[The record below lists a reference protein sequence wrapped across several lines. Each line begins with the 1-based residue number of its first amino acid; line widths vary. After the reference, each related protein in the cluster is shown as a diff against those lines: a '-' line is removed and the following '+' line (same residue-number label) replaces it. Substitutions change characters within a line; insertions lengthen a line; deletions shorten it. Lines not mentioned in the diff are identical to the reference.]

1 LGKKSVSAIIK
12 KIESMPTLPTVAF
25 RVMEVTG
32 DSKSSANDL
41 MKIISTDVSLTAKIL
56 KIANSP
62 FYGLTREISS
72 LQHALT
78 VLGFKEIKNLVISTV
93 AVENFKDLEQD
104 GKFDIKKFWKHSF
117 CCGLAAKII
126 ATSFMNKGNELF
138 VAGLLH
144 DIGKL
149 VIYIAF
155 PDEFMKQQEAMSSL
169 KLKYLSFSAEKNFFA
184 MSHDEVGMK
193 LLQRW
198 MFPED
203 LIAAVGFHHQPQ
215 YAYGDQLYPMV
226 VHVAD
231 ILSHIYEVQAEEDDS
246 LEVEPFYNDIV
257 KLSQLYEINWNV
269 SDISKFQQSLAES
282 MEKEADTM
290 KLFF

>member
-1 LGKKSVSAIIK
+1 MGYKTASTIIE

-25 RVMEVTG
+25 RVMEITG
-32 DSKSSANDL
+32 DPTSSANDL
-41 MKIISTDVSLTAKIL
+41 VKIISPDVSLTAKIL

-62 FYGLTREISS
+62 FYGLTREVSS

-78 VLGFKEIKNLVISTV
+78 ILGFKEIKNLVISTV
-93 AVENFKDLEQD
+93 AVDNFKNIEQD
-104 GKFDIKKFWKHSF
+104 GRFDIKKFWKHSF

-126 ATSFMNKGNELF
+126 AASFMNKSNELF
-138 VAGLLH
+138 VAGLIH

-155 PDEFMKQQEAMSSL
+155 PDEFMKHQEAMSSL
-169 KLKYLSFSAEKNFFA
+169 KLKYISFDAEKDFFE

-193 LLQRW
+193 LLEKW
-198 MFPED
+198 MFPEN
-203 LIAAVGFHHQPQ
+203 LIAAVGFHHRPQ
-215 YAYGDQLYPMV
+215 YAYGDKLYPIV

-257 KLSQLYEINWNV
+257 KLSQIYEISWNV

>member
-1 LGKKSVSAIIK
+1 MGKKTVSAIIE
-12 KIESMPTLPTVAF
+12 KIESMPTLPTVTF
-25 RVMEVTG
+25 RVMEITG
-32 DSKSSANDL
+32 DAKSSANDL
-41 MKIISTDVSLTAKIL
+41 MKIISPDVSLTTKIL

-62 FYGLTREISS
+62 LYGLTREISS
-72 LQHALT
+72 IQHALT
-78 VLGFKEIKNLVISTV
+78 ILGFKEVRNLVISTV
-93 AVENFKDLEQD
+93 ALENFKDLDQD
-104 GKFDIKKFWKHSF
+104 RRFDIKKFWKHSF

-126 ATSFMNKGNELF
+126 ATSFMTKSNELF
-138 VAGLLH
+138 VAGLIH

-149 VIYIAF
+149 VIYSAF
-155 PDEFMKQQEAMSSL
+155 PDEFMKHQEAMSSL
-169 KLKYLSFSAEKNFFA
+169 KLKYISFDAEKDFFA

-193 LLQRW
+193 LLEKW
-198 MFPED
+198 MFPEN
-203 LIAAVGFHHQPQ
+203 LITAVGFHHQPL

-231 ILSHIYEVQAEEDDS
+231 ILSHIYEVQAEEGDS

-257 KLSQLYEINWNV
+257 KLSQHYEINWNA